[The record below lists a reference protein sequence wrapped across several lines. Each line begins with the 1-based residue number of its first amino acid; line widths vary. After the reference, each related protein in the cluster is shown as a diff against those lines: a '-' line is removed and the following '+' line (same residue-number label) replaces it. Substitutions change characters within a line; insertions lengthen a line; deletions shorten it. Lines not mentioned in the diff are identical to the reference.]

1 MIYIL
6 ALNGSK
12 MRCDWSEYL
21 NLAQEL
27 AATNSESSP
36 NREAKL
42 RSAISRAY
50 YSTFCLAR
58 NYLRDIEKD
67 PRLFRKNRDINEH
80 QYVAEEFIYHPTKK
94 KNLVKIGEN
103 LSRLRE
109 LRNKADYEDTMFN
122 LQREARNALVLGEN
136 IISGLNELTE

>member
-1 MIYIL
+1 
-6 ALNGSK
+6 
-12 MRCDWSEYL
+12 MRFDWSEYL

-27 AATNSESSP
+27 AATNSDSSA
-36 NREAKL
+36 NSEAKL

-67 PRLFRKNRDINEH
+67 PRLSRKNRDINEH
-80 QYVAEEFIYHPTKK
+80 QYVAEEFIYHPTKM
-94 KNLVKIGEN
+94 KNMVRIGEN

-109 LRNKADYEDTMFN
+109 LRNKADYEDTLYN
-122 LQREARNALVLGEN
+122 LQNAVKNALMLAQN
-136 IISGLNELTE
+136 IISALNELTQ

>member
-6 ALNGSK
+6 GLNGSK
-12 MRCDWSEYL
+12 MRFDWSEYL

-27 AATNSESSP
+27 AATNSDCSG

-80 QYVAEEFIYHPTKK
+80 QYVAEKFINQRSNN
-94 KNLVKIGEN
+94 KNMVKIGEN
-103 LSRLRE
+103 LSRLDR
-109 LRNKADYEDTMFN
+109 K
-122 LQREARNALVLGEN
+122 
-136 IISGLNELTE
+136 S